1 MKRAFT
7 LVELLIVI
15 MVMAILMTLVF
26 RLSSVGE
33 SAEARAKTVMRMQ
46 RLENCLSGYYAA
58 FGSYPPVKMHG
69 SPNIY
74 YKVNGSGIQQV
85 TQDPDGSEVVWNRV
99 EAACRC
105 QPMGM
110 NYPYADG
117 LFEYVKT
124 VSQALMELHN
134 AGQEGYKDNP
144 QLARLFDALENPAG
158 LGSEKQNSADWTVTQ
173 VFRFGLMSYLLPRYL
188 LMMRHTHSSF
198 GNTNEK
204 NLSLYDDFAQWSDN
218 NQMPCRF
225 EDGTPYSSWQSLAGE
240 TRWKVALLPSQSVTA
255 RWMPNLEGILSCE
268 VNPGPIYGVNIES
281 GDAFKNVMIGNPY
294 PTLYSAEDSQ
304 SGEGGGG
311 GQLYAL
317 DGITCYDGWGN
328 EFYYHSP
335 APYQSYRLWSAGENK
350 RTFPPWISDEE
361 ISKLNGTDRTMVLNW
376 LSDDIVKMKN

>member
-173 VFRFGLMSYLLPRYL
+173 VFRFGLMSYLLPRG
-188 LMMRHTHSSF
+188 R
-198 GNTNEK
+198 
-204 NLSLYDDFAQWSDN
+204 
-218 NQMPCRF
+218 
-225 EDGTPYSSWQSLAGE
+225 
-240 TRWKVALLPSQSVTA
+240 
-255 RWMPNLEGILSCE
+255 
-268 VNPGPIYGVNIES
+268 
-281 GDAFKNVMIGNPY
+281 
-294 PTLYSAEDSQ
+294 
-304 SGEGGGG
+304 
-311 GQLYAL
+311 
-317 DGITCYDGWGN
+317 
-328 EFYYHSP
+328 
-335 APYQSYRLWSAGENK
+335 
-350 RTFPPWISDEE
+350 
-361 ISKLNGTDRTMVLNW
+361 
-376 LSDDIVKMKN
+376 